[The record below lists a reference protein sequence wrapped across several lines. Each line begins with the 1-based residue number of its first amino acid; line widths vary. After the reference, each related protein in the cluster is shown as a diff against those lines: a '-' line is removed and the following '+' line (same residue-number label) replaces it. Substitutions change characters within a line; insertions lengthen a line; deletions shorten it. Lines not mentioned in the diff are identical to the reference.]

1 MMEAGVS
8 IGLQS
13 TSEVLQVLPRMF
25 SSAVFRI
32 SEPDRRGLLLAC
44 RSVVA
49 NIGPEPS
56 GLGLAVAGREH
67 WYGRVVGMKLAAG
80 KHMLADGL
88 NQRIEQITGGTNP
101 SGHGRA
107 RDLDSLTG
115 IDLRLPEQW
124 EVICVMWCI
133 T

>member
-1 MMEAGVS
+1 MEAC
-8 IGLQS
+8 IGISLQGS
-13 TSEVLQVLPRMF
+13 GEVFQMPLRMF

-32 SEPDRRGLLLAC
+32 SKPDSRSLLLAC

-67 WYGRVVGMKLAAG
+67 WYGRVVGMELAAG
-80 KHMLADGL
+80 KDMLADGL

-101 SGHGRA
+101 AGHGRA
-107 RDLDSLTG
+107 RDLHSLTS
-115 IDLRLPEQW
+115 IDLRLPE
-124 EVICVMWCI
+124 
-133 T
+133 